1 MQRPY
6 DSQEGHD
13 DRANGK
19 RQRNIFSTY
28 LDDAGSFDLLDADE
42 ERSIARHVAELRLDY
57 WRATFSCPS
66 MLIALL
72 DDLRS
77 ETDAKKVP
85 TDEIERA
92 REAALALAKSP
103 DHQHADA
110 LSEAIDTLSKAMTA
124 ADPEAAWADRVA
136 KALEDQLRDREQPL
150 EGAFSACS
158 SDKSFRSYRRRVLD
172 ARRHYVQA
180 RNNFVCANLRLVV
193 KVAQRYGR
201 NRMSLADRVQEG
213 NFGLL
218 KAVERFDPDRGVRFS
233 TYAGWWIRH
242 AVTRALVNRGRTVRI
257 PAHLHTI
264 FTKVRRARLSLRGE
278 LGRDPSL
285 KEIAASINV
294 PLDKVEIAVDAM
306 ELRSV
311 GLDAP
316 LAGDGTPSVADTLED
331 HQPAELTAR
340 IDDGCDLGLARQA
353 IEHLDDMEADIIKH
367 RFGIGGAQRVTLQA
381 LGDKYK
387 LSRERIRQLQNRALA
402 KLREVVDNSP
412 VPSLAIAT

>member
-1 MQRPY
+1 MEPTNEARL
-6 DSQEGHD
+6 DSQD
-13 DRANGK
+13 TSK

-28 LDDAGSFDLLDADE
+28 LDDAGSFDLLDAEE
-42 ERSIARHVAELRLDY
+42 ERTMARHVAELRLDY
-57 WRATFSCPS
+57 WRAAFSCPS
-66 MLIALL
+66 MLVALL
-72 DDLRS
+72 DDLGREVS
-77 ETDAKKVP
+77 AKKIP
-85 TDEIERA
+85 TEPLEHAKACALQLAER
-92 REAALALAKSP
+92 P
-103 DHQHADA
+103 DHAHADA
-110 LSEAIDTLSKAMTA
+110 LSEAIDALAKAMTQ
-124 ADPEAAWADRVA
+124 ADPEAAWADRLA
-136 KALEDQLRDREQPL
+136 RCLEDEMKGEEHPL
-150 EGAFSACS
+150 QAVFATCSSEKSFSA
-158 SDKSFRSYRRRVLD
+158 FNRRVLR
-172 ARRHYVQA
+172 ARRHYVSA
-180 RNNFVCANLRLVV
+180 RNRFVCANLRLVV

-278 LGRDPSL
+278 LGRDPTL
-285 KEIAASINV
+285 KEIAKAIKV

-331 HQPAELTAR
+331 HQPAELAER

-353 IEHLDDMEADIIKH
+353 IEQLDEMEADIIRH

-412 VPSLAIAT
+412 VPSLAVAT